1 MNQEDK
7 RLHKIRHYR
16 GSLQDFASFIKDKE
30 NETNQPPESKI
41 DIEKY

>member
-1 MNQEDK
+1 MEDE
-7 RLHKIRHYR
+7 RLNKIRHFK
-16 GSLQDFASFIKDKE
+16 GSFKDFASFMKDKE

>member
-1 MNQEDK
+1 MEDE
-7 RLHKIRHYR
+7 RLHNIRTYK
-16 GSLQDFASFIKDKE
+16 GTFMDFKSFMKDKE